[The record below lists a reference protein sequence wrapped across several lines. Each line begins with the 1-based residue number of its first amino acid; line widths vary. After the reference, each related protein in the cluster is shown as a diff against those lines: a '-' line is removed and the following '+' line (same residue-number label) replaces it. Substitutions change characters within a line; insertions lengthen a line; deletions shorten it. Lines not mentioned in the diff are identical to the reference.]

1 MIEFLSNLCDPVW
14 IMQHGGLYIIVVIVF
29 AETGLFAGFFLPGD
43 TLLFVAGVILSHFN
57 YPFNTEWMSVAYWLL
72 LITAAGIAGNFV
84 GYWFGRKSGMLL
96 LEKKDS
102 KFFKKKYLIKAKDF
116 YENRG
121 GSAIVVAR
129 FLPLVR
135 TFAPIVAGM
144 VRMDFRKFSCYNI
157 AGSILWVVTIV
168 LAGYF
173 LGNIPFVKEHL
184 EYIILGIVLITTLPV
199 LIKLATHKKQKS
211 SRKESLL

>member
-1 MIEFLSNLCDPVW
+1 MIELLNNLCDPVW
-14 IMQHGGLYIIVVIVF
+14 IMQHGGLYIIVAIVF

-43 TLLFVAGVILSHFN
+43 TLLFIAGVILSQHN
-57 YPFNTEWMSVAYWLL
+57 YPFNTEWMNVVYWIL
-72 LITAAGIAGNFV
+72 LIIAAGVAGNFV
-84 GYWFGRKSGMLL
+84 GYWFGRRSGMFL

-121 GSAIVVAR
+121 GSAIVIAR

-144 VRMDFRKFSCYNI
+144 VQMDFKTFSFYNI
-157 AGSILWVVTIV
+157 LGSVLWVVSIV

-199 LIKLATHKKQKS
+199 IAKLATHKKQKS
-211 SRKESLL
+211 SI

>member
-1 MIEFLSNLCDPVW
+1 MIEFISNLCDPVW
-14 IMQHGGLYIIVVIVF
+14 IMQNGGLYIIVVIVF

-72 LITAAGIAGNFV
+72 LITAAGIVGNFV

-144 VRMDFRKFSCYNI
+144 VQMDFRKFSCYNI
-157 AGSILWVVTIV
+157 VGSILWVVTIV

-199 LIKLATHKKQKS
+199 IIKLATHKQKS